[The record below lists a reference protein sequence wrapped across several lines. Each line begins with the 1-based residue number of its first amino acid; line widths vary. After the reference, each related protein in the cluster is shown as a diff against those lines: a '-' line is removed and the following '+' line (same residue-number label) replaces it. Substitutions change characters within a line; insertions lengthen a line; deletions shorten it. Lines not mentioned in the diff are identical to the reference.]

1 MELNMKT
8 HDVQSVSIR
17 VKLDA
22 AFAYISDPVNLP
34 LWTGAFAQ
42 ADSQSARLR
51 SPGGEVE
58 IKLETFAQKSTGT
71 IDWAMRFPDGAAS
84 WAYSRL
90 TPEEGGV
97 VYSFVLMAP
106 PVALEAVEGA
116 LEAQKKQLAQ
126 ELTRLKR
133 ILEAH
138 DQA

>member
-1 MELNMKT
+1 MELSMKT

-22 AFAYISDPVNLP
+22 AFAYISDPANLP
-34 LWTGAFAQ
+34 HWTAAFAK
-42 ADSQSARLR
+42 ADSQSGRLR
-51 SPGGEVE
+51 SPDGEAE
-58 IKLETFAQKSTGT
+58 IKLKTIAQKNAGT
-71 IDWAMRFPDGAAS
+71 IDWAMTFPDGAVG

-90 TPEEGGV
+90 TPEDRGV

-116 LEAQKKQLAQ
+116 LEAQKKQLAG
-126 ELTRLKR
+126 ELMHLKG

>member
-1 MELNMKT
+1 MKT
-8 HDVQSVSIR
+8 HDVQSVSIL

-22 AFAYISDPVNLP
+22 AFAYIADPGNLP

-42 ADSQSARLR
+42 ADSKSARLR
-51 SPGGEVE
+51 SPDGEVE
-58 IKLETFAQKSTGT
+58 IKLETIAQKSAGT
-71 IDWAMRFPDGAAS
+71 IDWAMTFPDRAVG

-90 TPEEGGV
+90 TPEKEGV
-97 VYSFVLMAP
+97 VYSFMLMAP

-116 LEAQKKQLAQ
+116 LEVQKKQLAQ
-126 ELTRLKR
+126 ELTRLKG